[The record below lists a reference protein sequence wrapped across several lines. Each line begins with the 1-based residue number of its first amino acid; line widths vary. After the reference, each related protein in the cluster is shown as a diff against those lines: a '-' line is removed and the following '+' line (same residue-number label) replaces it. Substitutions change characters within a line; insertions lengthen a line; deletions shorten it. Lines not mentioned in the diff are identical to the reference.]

1 LIPTK
6 GFKLRI
12 EATGDLNSG
21 NFASSFTIKLNKMK
35 KLSLA
40 LLALTVFAA
49 SCRTLHSNTAIKPND
64 SFVLGN
70 NEHGSFKVKLTN
82 TSKNDLEVYMAP
94 VAGGSHSRKTVK
106 QNESISVK
114 VEKNTAL
121 IVDNKS
127 TDTASVN
134 LKVKGDLGLSM
145 GYKN

>member
-21 NFASSFTIKLNKMK
+21 NFVSSFTIKLNKMK

-40 LLALTVFAA
+40 LLALTVFAG
-49 SCRTLHSNTAIKPND
+49 SCRTLHSNTTIKPKD

-94 VAGGSHSRKTVK
+94 VVGGSHSRQTVK

-121 IVDNKS
+121 VVDNKS
-127 TDTASVN
+127 TDTASVD

>member
-1 LIPTK
+1 
-6 GFKLRI
+6 
-12 EATGDLNSG
+12 
-21 NFASSFTIKLNKMK
+21 MK
-35 KLSLA
+35 KLSSA

-49 SCRTLHSNTAIKPND
+49 SCRTLHSNTTIKPND

-82 TSKNDLEVYMAP
+82 MAKKDVEVYMAP
-94 VAGGSHSRKTVK
+94 VAGGSYSRQTVK
-106 QNESISVK
+106 PNESISVK

-121 IVDNKS
+121 VVDNKS
-127 TDTASVN
+127 ADTASVN